1 MTIVNGS
8 SVSLDTGLVTPFV
21 ESIDNAASNGTWN
34 LIFLHL
40 FPVTLLYILFQSK
53 SSHHVGSSVGV

>member
-1 MTIVNGS
+1 MTIENGS
-8 SVSLDTGLVTPFV
+8 SVSLDAGLVTPFV

-53 SSHHVGSSVGV
+53 SSHHVRSSVGV